1 VGWVLIFEK
10 PQSGRRRF
18 WTYAEGNMR
27 RNDTASSGAVLRSRR
42 PQCTPRN
49 FLHENRETSE
59 APVGAV
65 LREFLEKMLQ
75 ELPHRVRSE
84 RQDRG

>member
-1 VGWVLIFEK
+1 
-10 PQSGRRRF
+10 
-18 WTYAEGNMR
+18 MR
-27 RNDTASSGAVLRSRR
+27 RNDTASSGAVRRSRR

-59 APVGAV
+59 APEGAEDYG
-65 LREFLEKMLQ
+65 EFLEEMLQ
-75 ELPHRVRSE
+75 ELPQRVRSE